1 MNYMKMVRN
10 IILLK
15 LTLVQ
20 GYVLPEDE
28 YESVQQF
35 DVPQILH

>member
-20 GYVLPEDE
+20 DYVLPEDE

-35 DVPQILH
+35 GVPQILH